1 MSQPAAWITGP
12 KLDIP
17 SEQKDNK
24 PCKPGL
30 VAVLL
35 KFGWP
40 CLRRRIRL
48 VSGNEA
54 MLNRMTTHLIM
65 VALIVVA
72 IGSSKARLSW
82 DGNRVIQPLKSS
94 PPKPAATMA
103 RQAGN
108 PLPLPTTLDDEHDDI
123 IVRAAVPYT
132 IMPDRAQEAIT
143 TYIVQSGD
151 TVFGFAARHHFEI
164 RQGTV
169 QRNPIGFLP

>member
-1 MSQPAAWITGP
+1 
-12 KLDIP
+12 
-17 SEQKDNK
+17 
-24 PCKPGL
+24 
-30 VAVLL
+30 
-35 KFGWP
+35 
-40 CLRRRIRL
+40 
-48 VSGNEA
+48 

-123 IVRAAVPYT
+123 IVRAAVPHT